1 MDLCDLAPELV
12 RQRLLRKHPLASE
25 EEIAALLRKFY
36 AFRPGAE
43 HGDGS
48 GQPGSWPRRR

>member
-12 RQRLLRKHPLASE
+12 RQRLRREHPLASE
-25 EEIAALLRKFY
+25 PEILAGLRTFY

-43 HGDGS
+43 HGDGC
-48 GQPGSWPRRR
+48 GQPSNWPRKR